1 MEKILF
7 GIHLPVM
14 GFDNTNH
21 EKKGIDESPNTREQM
36 SSIIKKAEFLGYD
49 SLSINDHIV
58 FRTSWLDSLSVLS
71 AAAAVTN
78 KIKIGTSI
86 LNIVVRTHVICANAL
101 SAIDMLSSGRL
112 FAAGVGPGSLKGTMM
127 YVVFLLNRD
136 GVDLKRH

>member
-36 SSIIKKAEFLGYD
+36 LSIIKKAEFLGYD
-49 SLSINDHIV
+49 SLSVNDHIV

-78 KIKIGTSI
+78 KIKLYFNTEYSCKNSCNLCQCFISHRLTI
-86 LNIVVRTHVICANAL
+86 IRTLIC
-101 SAIDMLSSGRL
+101 SRSRTW
-112 FAAGVGPGSLKGTMM
+112 FT
-127 YVVFLLNRD
+127 
-136 GVDLKRH
+136 